1 MVPSGDWGFRSD
13 YEAELQRRRRE
24 HLDQIKREEKAELI
38 ANETDREIAR
48 LLRARESEQSRDQEL
63 DRLLDFSRQY
73 QASTAKRLMGER
85 VSTAY
90 ARAATQGN
98 RSALEA
104 LDREMARANEEEE
117 FTMLATMM
125 VLNGTI

>member
-48 LLRARESEQSRDQEL
+48 LLREREAEQSRDQEL

-85 VSTAY
+85 VSKAY